1 MRQLFF
7 FPSLARSLPFPS
19 PRSPMPRNGRCLDA
33 RLHPNETPKANGGWH
48 KGELA
53 GIPALGGVRL
63 RDEPAA
69 SQKINLRHRPLGKVA
84 PSGSKTPYEA
94 QAHGG
99 EKKKDKG
106 RKKTPRPLFASMQV
120 KQKAWGGGLGFF
132 RPPHAPFPAFPCLS
146 SLLLSS
152 MVVSLAHRPGVQ
164 AEINPWL
171 PPSWF

>member
-19 PRSPMPRNGRCLDA
+19 PRSSMPRNGRCLDA

-53 GIPALGGVRL
+53 GIPALGAARL
-63 RDEPAA
+63 WDEPAA
-69 SQKINLRHRPLGKVA
+69 SQKINLQHRPLRKVA
-84 PSGSKTPYEA
+84 PSASKMPHVA
-94 QAHGG
+94 QASG
-99 EKKKDKG
+99 EKKDKG
-106 RKKTPRPLFASMQV
+106 RKKPPRRLFESMQV
-120 KQKAWGGGLGFF
+120 KQKAWGGGFF
-132 RPPHAPFPAFPCLS
+132 FFFGPPHVLFPAFPSLS

-152 MVVSLAHRPGVQ
+152 MVVSLARRPGVQ
-164 AEINPWL
+164 AEISPWL

>member
-19 PRSPMPRNGRCLDA
+19 PRSSTPRNGRCLDA
-33 RLHPNETPKANGGWH
+33 RLHLNETPKANGGWH

-53 GIPALGGVRL
+53 GIPALGAARL

-69 SQKINLRHRPLGKVA
+69 SQKINLRHRPLRKVA
-84 PSGSKTPYEA
+84 PSGSKTPHEA
-94 QAHGG
+94 QAQG
-99 EKKKDKG
+99 KKKGQGEEKNPQDLSLHRRRLNK
-106 RKKTPRPLFASMQV
+106 RPGEV
-120 KQKAWGGGLGFF
+120 DYFF
-132 RPPHAPFPAFPCLS
+132 HPPHAPFPAFPSLS

-152 MVVSLAHRPGVQ
+152 IVVSLARRPGVQ
-164 AEINPWL
+164 AEMSPWL